1 MEHVNTNNLKLKD
14 NNHSTLNDNLDKK
27 KVNQINLPT
36 KSDIDNI
43 SNNDNSIYDNNDDKE
58 NNVNNLNKI
67 NFNLNTR
74 FKKFS
79 NYFYS
84 NYQQSHSHSHSPSV
98 SSTSSPTISSSV
110 SSPTLQST
118 SPTVAHQPNIEQL
131 SLIERDKSKFEAN
144 LILLVDELNSKLI
157 NQDKVIEDLK
167 LSNKTLEDDLKNT
180 NKNLF
185 KIQNDLKSLSVLSLK
200 RIQNLES
207 SVNVNENKK

>member
-1 MEHVNTNNLKLKD
+1 MEHENTNNLKLKD
-14 NNHSTLNDNLDKK
+14 SNHSTLNENLDKK
-27 KVNQINLPT
+27 KVNQIDLPT
-36 KSDIDNI
+36 KYDIDNI
-43 SNNDNSIYDNNDDKE
+43 SNNDNSLYDNDDKE

-74 FKKFS
+74 FKKLS

-84 NYQQSHSHSHSPSV
+84 NYQQSHSHSPSV

-110 SSPTLQST
+110 SSPTLPST

>member
-1 MEHVNTNNLKLKD
+1 MEHENTNNLKLKD
-14 NNHSTLNDNLDKK
+14 SNHSTLNENLDKK
-27 KVNQINLPT
+27 KVNQIDLPT
-36 KSDIDNI
+36 KYDIDNI
-43 SNNDNSIYDNNDDKE
+43 SNNDNSLYDNDDKE

-74 FKKFS
+74 FKKLS

-84 NYQQSHSHSHSPSV
+84 NYQQSHSHSPSV

-110 SSPTLQST
+110 SSPTLPST

-167 LSNKTLEDDLKNT
+167 LSNKTLEDDLKIT